1 MKKII
6 ITLLLAPFTSNL
18 FAQQT
23 FIAKGKIEYEKRV
36 NIYKELEFMSDGEE
50 SRSWI
55 ETLKKISPEVSVTYF
70 DLYFNDDKT
79 LFEPGRTVEV
89 IKKAPEWVLGPAF
102 DNVIYNNFSQQ
113 QTVSQKHV
121 YDNTFLIQDS
131 LRKIE
136 WRITNDTRTIAGFEC
151 RKAVGR
157 MLDSVYVIA
166 FYTDQILTTGG
177 PESFTGL
184 PGMILG
190 AAIPRI
196 NTTWFATKLELTPV
210 TPEQVAPPK
219 KGKKV
224 NNKTLLEE
232 LKPVMKDW
240 GKEGK
245 RNIWLIM
252 I

>member
-6 ITLLLAPFTSNL
+6 IALLLSPFALQT

-23 FIAKGKIEYEKRV
+23 FIAKGKIEYEKTV
-36 NIYKELEFMSDGEE
+36 NIYKELDFMSDEDGN
-50 SRSWI
+50 RTWI
-55 ETLKKISPEVSVTYF
+55 EALKKISPERNVTYF

-79 LFEPGRTVEV
+79 LYQPGRTVQLA
-89 IKKAPEWVLGPAF
+89 KKAPDWVIGPAA
-102 DNVIYNNFSQQ
+102 DNIVYNNFSQQ

-131 LRKIE
+131 LTKIE

-196 NTTWFATKLELTPV
+196 NTTWFATKLELAQV
-210 TPEQVAPPK
+210 TPEQVVPPK

-224 NNKTLLEE
+224 DSKELFEQ
-232 LKPVMKDW
+232 LKPAMKNW
-240 GKEGK
+240 GREGK